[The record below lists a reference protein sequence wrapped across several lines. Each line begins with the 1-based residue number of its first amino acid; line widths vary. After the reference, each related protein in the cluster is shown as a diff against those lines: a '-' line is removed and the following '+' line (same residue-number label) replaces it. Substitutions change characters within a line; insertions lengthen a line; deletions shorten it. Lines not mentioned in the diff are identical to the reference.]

1 MSIETYDAV
10 VIGAGAGGAA
20 AAWALS
26 SAGAQVLVLE
36 AGPEYTIDDYRLHRN
51 DWERGGF
58 PHKRGGLG
66 RHSAAPL
73 QALNKRFEDLRSYN
87 QLTGAMVRGE
97 QRAYSGYAHA
107 RGLGGSTLVFTG
119 EAQRLNPAAMQLATR
134 FGVGAD
140 WPIDYVVLEP
150 FYEEVESIIGVAGTA
165 ADASRPR
172 RGGFPLPAHPLSYA
186 SQQLGRGCNAL
197 GLSWTANPLAALSQP
212 YDGRPGCNYCGNC
225 ARGCPRRDKGSADVT
240 FVPKARA
247 SGRCNFRTGAAVTR
261 LLAGADDRVAE
272 VHYAD
277 TGGAHAVHGRAVLMA
292 CGAVDT
298 PRLLLHSRGAHA
310 PQGLGNEDGQLGRH
324 FMETLHFTSSALHP
338 EPLGS
343 YRGLPSDAICWDF
356 NKPDAIDGVVGGA
369 RFTPGMAEADLV
381 GPINHARRA
390 AGGWGRAHKQRMA
403 DTFGRVLSVG
413 AIGENLPDAGSFI
426 DLDPDHMDAHGV
438 PIARIHSHLGDMEL
452 RRLRFMAN
460 TCRAILDAAG
470 AGKPFEEYGVY
481 DQFLSTHVFG
491 GCRMGRDARASV
503 VDANCRS
510 HRWKNLFVVDASVF
524 PSTGGG
530 ESPSLTIEALAVR
543 AGRHVAGLMSR
554 KEL

>member
-1 MSIETYDAV
+1 MSGEDFDAV

-20 AAWALS
+20 AAFALS
-26 SAGAQVLVLE
+26 TAGARVLVLE
-36 AGPEYTIDDYRLHRN
+36 AGPEYDIADYRLHRN
-51 DWERGGF
+51 EWERIRF
-58 PHKRGGLG
+58 PHKHGGQG

-73 QALNKRFEDLRSYN
+73 QALDKRYEDLRSYN
-87 QLTGAMVRGE
+87 QHTGAMVRGA

-119 EAQRLNPAAMQLATR
+119 EAQRLNPVAMRLATR

-140 WPIDYVVLEP
+140 WPIDYAALEP
-150 FYEEVESIIGVAGTA
+150 FYEEVEAIIGVAGDDR
-165 ADASRPR
+165 DASRPR
-172 RGGFPLPAHPLSYA
+172 RRGFPLPAHPMSYA
-186 SQQLGRGCNAL
+186 SRQLGQGCQAL
-197 GLSWTANPLAALSQP
+197 GLGWIANPLAALPQP

-247 SGRCNFRTGAAVTR
+247 SGRCSFRTGAAVTA
-261 LLAGADDRVAE
+261 LAAAAGDRIAE
-272 VHYAD
+272 VRYAD
-277 TGGAHAVHGRAVLMA
+277 ARGEHTVRGRAVLMA

-298 PRLLLHSRGAHA
+298 PRLLLHSRNAHA
-310 PQGLGNEDGQLGRH
+310 PLGVGNEDGQLGLH

-356 NKPDAIDGVVGGA
+356 NAPDAIDGVVGGA
-369 RFTPGMAEADLV
+369 RFTPTTAEADLI
-381 GPINHARRA
+381 GPINHARRVV
-390 AGGWGRAHKQRMA
+390 GGWGRAHKQRMA

-426 DLDPDHMDAHGV
+426 DLDPERTDEHGV

-452 RRLRFMAN
+452 RRLRFMAK
-460 TCRAILDAAG
+460 TCREILAASG

-491 GCRMGRDARASV
+491 GCRMGNDAGSSV

-543 AGRHVAGLMSR
+543 AGRYVARLMSR